1 MRGIR
6 LIRYRL
12 FRSGVL
18 NQKFATLQCVRLS
31 TVAAE
36 AFDRSEDLVGGFA
49 LFEWLGI
56 VVVLTDEVHNVCA
69 QSLNAA
75 IDAVPDL
82 FCR

>member
-1 MRGIR
+1 M
-6 LIRYRL
+6 
-12 FRSGVL
+12 
-18 NQKFATLQCVRLS
+18 S